1 MKHIRIIVVLSL
13 ILQLGG
19 AAFYKSN
26 AEPLEFIYEH
36 YSIEN
41 GLPHNSISD
50 ICQDSRGY
58 LWLSTWYG
66 LSRFD
71 GSGFVNYTMLPGDYS
86 NLSHNRI
93 LSLLFDLLF
102 FLKDDFGGVE
112 ENGDHEEHIACRF
125 HNAIVVGIRACDL
138 QNAAG
143 NAAEG

>member
-93 LSLLFDLLF
+93 LSVTEDRCGYLWVLTYDYHLYRFDVGQEKFVAIPEEL
-102 FLKDDFGGVE
+102 DDCPLRS
-112 ENGDHEEHIACRF
+112 A
-125 HNAIVVGIRACDL
+125 
-138 QNAAG
+138 
-143 NAAEG
+143 